1 MKIKKSATTKTITI
15 VKEEEE
21 EEEKLRVGVK
31 VEYEGVV
38 KQEIGIR
45 VVRTKREKRLKAE
58 AKDEEGNDEGESVE
72 EVGTT
77 AAKTEKR
84 EKSER
89 GIKTEIKEEKVGDNH
104 SGVKSIATGRG
115 ERVENINRASKRILK
130 FEDKEVDIK
139 LEEAGMTMADR
150 IKRRR
155 R

>member
-1 MKIKKSATTKTITI
+1 M
-15 VKEEEE
+15 
-21 EEEKLRVGVK
+21 GVK
-31 VEYEGVV
+31 VEYEGVM

-45 VVRTKREKRLKAE
+45 VVRTRREKRLKAE
-58 AKDEEGNDEGESVE
+58 AKDEKGNDEGESVK

-77 AAKTEKR
+77 AVKTEKR

-89 GIKTEIKEEKVGDNH
+89 KIEMEIKEEVNEEDQA
-104 SGVKSIATGRG
+104 GVKSIATERG
-115 ERVENINRASKRILK
+115 GRVENINRASKRILR
-130 FEDKEVDIK
+130 FEDKEVGIE

>member
-1 MKIKKSATTKTITI
+1 M
-15 VKEEEE
+15 
-21 EEEKLRVGVK
+21 GVK
-31 VEYEGVV
+31 VEYEGVM

-45 VVRTKREKRLKAE
+45 VVRTRREKRLKAE
-58 AKDEEGNDEGESVE
+58 TKDEEGNDEGGSVK

-77 AAKTEKR
+77 AVKTKR

-89 GIKTEIKEEKVGDNH
+89 TIETEIKEEKNGDNH
-104 SGVKSIATGRG
+104 AGVKSIATERG
-115 ERVENINRASKRILK
+115 GRVENINRASKRILR
-130 FEDKEVDIK
+130 FEDKEVGIE